1 MRKGVKQQAVNKNY
15 NDLSYGGNKYSGSQS
30 AYRAIRRY

>member
-1 MRKGVKQQAVNKNY
+1 LKQQALNKNY
-15 NDLSYGGNKYSGSQS
+15 NDLSFGGDNSSASQS